1 MPVNVT
7 GVVGIEAVIAPGR
20 IIPTEGLYIS
30 ILPFNYEEDGVRQQ
44 FNGVL
49 NQLMTDNATNYLFL
63 DYDGS
68 FNVNTTGYPTTTHIR
83 LGRVVT
89 DSGLVISLYD
99 DRIVLSAA
107 IDKDIHQDTAE
118 GQDSTTLTTWQQK
131 LRLTANGLAEGKY
144 ICQWYCE
151 LRHSNNTLSER
162 AEMQVE
168 MNDSTQIGFAI
179 WGYNIFED
187 SGGFAIADL
196 SAGDFTFDLDWRA
209 QVGGTAYI
217 RRARLLL
224 WRIA

>member
-44 FNGVL
+44 FNGAL
-49 NQLMTDNATNYLFL
+49 NQLMTDNTTNYLFL

-89 DSGLVISLYD
+89 DSGLVIALYD

-107 IDKDIHQDTAE
+107 IDKEINSDKAE
-118 GQDSTTLTTWQQK
+118 AQDSTTSATWQQK
-131 LRLTANGLAEGKY
+131 LRLALTGIPEGTY
-144 ICQWYCE
+144 VVQWYCE
-151 LRHSNNTLSER
+151 LRHSNNTASER
-162 AEMQVE
+162 AEMRVE
-168 MNDSTQIGFAI
+168 VDDTTEIGFSVWA
-179 WGYNIFED
+179 YNVFED
-187 SGGFAIADL
+187 SGGFNVVDL
-196 SAGDFTFDLDWRA
+196 SGGDYNIDLDFR
-209 QVGGTAYI
+209 QQGGGTAYI
-217 RRARLLL
+217 RRARLLF